1 MVESDAIRKDAEAR
15 AAEVDRRLASLES
28 EIAALRNAAQT
39 EGEAERQRL
48 ARHTEAEIAKI
59 QSHSE
64 QEIASAAKAA
74 RADLKRYSAELAID
88 LAEQKLRARMG
99 ILPGHAALLTQLG
112 TGQLT
117 YTSGGR
123 TRALS
128 LQGGFAEVL
137 PGNVRVLAN
146 LAVPAEEVD
155 VERARRELQEA
166 EQQVIN
172 PALGVDPAVA
182 LDAMA
187 WAQAR
192 VDAASEK

>member
-1 MVESDAIRKDAEAR
+1 MADDVLIL
-15 AAEVDRRLASLES
+15 EVA
-28 EIAALRNAAQT
+28 T
-39 EGEAERQRL
+39 PERQLVREEV
-48 ARHTEAEIAKI
+48 TEV
-59 QSHSE
+59 QLPGLSG
-64 QEIASAAKAA
+64 
-74 RADLKRYSAELAID
+74 Y
-88 LAEQKLRARMG
+88 MG

-146 LAVPAEEVD
+146 LAIPAEEVD
-155 VERARRELQEA
+155 VDRARQELQVA

-192 VDAASEK
+192 VDAASQK